1 MTQGMVVL
9 VNGSLAESLVNFR
22 ANLISSLVARGHQV
36 HVSAPGISPEVRAR
50 LDQLGALSHQVRL
63 ARTGLNPLADLRY
76 YRDLR
81 WLIKEIGADF
91 VLSYTAKPN
100 IWGSLAAARSGVQ
113 SASMVTGL
121 GFGFIDGVGLKRWLV
136 QQVQHRL
143 YALATKRNSA
153 VIFQNPDDER
163 DFIAAGCLRDPAKAR
178 LVNGSGV
185 DTGSFAP
192 EPLPSGP
199 RFLMIA
205 RLLASKGVREYV
217 AAAHL
222 VRAERPDC
230 DFALAGFLDPGP
242 DGISAEELA
251 QWQAK
256 GIRYLGQLDDV
267 RPAIA
272 DASVY
277 VLPSYREGTP
287 RTVLEAMAM
296 ARPVITTD
304 APGCRETVVDGVNGL
319 LVPCRDS
326 AALADAMRRL
336 AADPSLRQAMGA
348 AGRQRATAR
357 YSVEEVSAATIVALS
372 L

>member
-1 MTQGMVVL
+1 MTQGRVVL

-22 ANLISSLVARGHQV
+22 ASLILALVARGHRV
-36 HVSAPGISPEVRAR
+36 HVSAPAISPEIHAALR
-50 LDQLGALSHQVRL
+50 QLGATPHQVRL

-81 WLIKEIGADF
+81 RIIKAIGADF

-100 IWGSLAAARSGVQ
+100 IWGSLAAAHSGVQ

-121 GFGFIDGVGLKRWLV
+121 GFGFIEGIGLNRRLV
-136 QQVQHRL
+136 QRVQHRL
-143 YALATKRNSA
+143 YARATRRNSA

-163 DFIAAGCLRDPAKAR
+163 DFVATGCLDDPAKAR
-178 LVNGSGV
+178 RVNGSGV
-185 DTGSFAP
+185 DTGFFAP
-192 EPLPSGP
+192 VPLPAKP

-205 RLLASKGVREYV
+205 RLLVSKGVREYV
-217 AAAHL
+217 AAAQQ
-222 VRAERPDC
+222 VSAERPDC

-242 DGISAEELA
+242 DGVSAEELA
-251 QWQAK
+251 RWQTQ
-256 GIRYLGQLDDV
+256 GIRYLGRLDDI
-267 RPAIA
+267 RPAMA

-296 ARPVITTD
+296 GRPVITTD
-304 APGCRETVVDGVNGL
+304 APGCRETVTDGVNGL
-319 LVPCRDS
+319 LVPSRN
-326 AALADAMRRL
+326 AEALARAMLNMAGDPARRT
-336 AADPSLRQAMGA
+336 RMGT
-348 AGRQRATAR
+348 AGRSLALSR
-357 YSVEEVSAATIVALS
+357 YSVDHVTEDTINALM